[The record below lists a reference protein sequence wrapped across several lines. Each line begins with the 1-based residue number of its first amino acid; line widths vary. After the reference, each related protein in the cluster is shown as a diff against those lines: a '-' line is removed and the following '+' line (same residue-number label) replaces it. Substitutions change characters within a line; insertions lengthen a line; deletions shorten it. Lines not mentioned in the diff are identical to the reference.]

1 MKILGVDLG
10 VASVGWAL
18 VDDKNNEIIDSGVRI
33 FTQSTNRGGKT
44 LASIRREFRGGRRVL
59 SRKKQRLNQL
69 KKLFIAHKLLSKSEF
84 KHLFNS
90 KNRLDIWQLRAKGLE
105 QQLNNQEWTR
115 VLYHIAKRRA
125 YQSNR
130 KSESNGDE
138 SKKKVLSAISI
149 NQEKMNQG
157 GYQTIGEMIY
167 EKNKHPSDGKVK
179 RNKKDKYTNSISRDL
194 LRDEIGVLFEKQN
207 EFGNQYADMIF
218 RDKYKE
224 IAFTQRPIQFNA
236 DLVGKC
242 TFEKDEYRG
251 AKNCFSAEKS
261 TILSKINN
269 TDLIDKDTGE
279 IVRLFDYA
287 TLENLLDVFYS
298 AKTKEV
304 KYTTLRKQLKIP
316 DNFDFKQLNYHQNF
330 EYKTNIKA
338 KIVDFYQLEDWLSL
352 EQKVL
357 LKKQV
362 LDDKKEKF
370 KRYKYSSIRSILS
383 LPDSQKFNGVKY
395 DTKVENNTTF
405 GKLNGYHSIRKEL
418 NKEVF
423 ESLFANK
430 DKFNKIAEIITYQKD
445 DKSAT
450 QDLKEQVFNALNL
463 DTVVTDKA
471 INGLL
476 NISFSGF
483 NSLSIKALDNILPHQ
498 ERGLK
503 YHVAIKEVYK
513 HHSQFKATN
522 PQQYL
527 RPLNKEE
534 NYQITNPTVK
544 RVFSQ
549 FRKVLNA
556 VIRKHGSFDA
566 MHIEM
571 ARELKNSKKRKFE
584 IETGQKEYQQE
595 KEVIKAKFLESFG
608 YEGSGRDLLKLRLYE
623 QQHGKCIYSKKE
635 IKINRLLEDGY
646 VEIDHILPWS
656 RTFDNSLNNK
666 ALCLS
671 GENQNKGNKTPFEY
685 LTNSDS
691 DKGSEKW
698 QKYKDSEKWQ
708 EYKNYVSSFA
718 NIKQAKR
725 NKLLNTTLPKRRGND
740 LSNDD
745 IENPES
751 GFLARN
757 LNDTAYAS
765 KFIKNFVEKNLIFA
779 ENSEIKQ
786 KVKVRSGALTNQLR
800 YNWNI
805 EEKNRGNNLHH
816 AEDAIILAFATQG
829 EVQRMSTISAKR
841 ADFKY
846 QTSDERKVK
855 FTPPFTDFR
864 NTVDES
870 IDKIFVSFAPRRK
883 ISGAAHKATIEP
895 KDKGGKYKF
904 PVNDGMAENGIIQRV
919 DVFVNDKNKYQFVA
933 FYPADFYKDDF
944 PQLDLSGN
952 KVDENSEFL
961 FSLFKSDLI
970 GFTTRTKH
978 ERLAYLG
985 LITSGSEKTNSDI
998 VYQPHNLAS
1007 YLVPSFDKKGNEK
1020 LKKNG
1025 EPLTKPLK
1033 FKVTTLTLLKK
1044 YQVSV
1049 LGGKVEVKNEK
1060 RLPLIKQMRKNKVK
1074 K

>member
-10 VASVGWAL
+10 VTSVGWAL

-33 FTQSTNRGGKT
+33 FTQSTNRDGKT

-298 AKTKEV
+298 TKEV

-395 DTKVENNTTF
+395 DTKVENTTSF

-430 DKFNKIAEIITYQKD
+430 DKFNKIAEIVTYQKD

-503 YHVAIKEVYK
+503 YHDAIKEVYK

-595 KEVIKAKFLESFG
+595 KEAIKAKFLESFG
-608 YEGSGRDLLKLRLYE
+608 YEGSGTDLLKLRLYE

-635 IKINRLLEDGY
+635 IKINKLLEDKY
-646 VEIDHILPWS
+646 VEIDHILPRS

-666 ALCLS
+666 VLCLS
-671 GENQNKGNKTPFEY
+671 AENQNKGNKTPFEY
-685 LTNSDS
+685 LTNGD
-691 DKGSEKW
+691 
-698 QKYKDSEKWQ
+698 KDSEKWQ